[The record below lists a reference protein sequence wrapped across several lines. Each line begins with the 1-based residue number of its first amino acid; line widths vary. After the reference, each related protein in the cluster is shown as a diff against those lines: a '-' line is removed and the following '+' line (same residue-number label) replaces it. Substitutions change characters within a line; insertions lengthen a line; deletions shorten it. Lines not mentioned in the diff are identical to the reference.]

1 MEERVE
7 DYSRFR
13 VAVREID
20 AVEWLFPPGVPADRF
35 LVRGVE
41 VKATL
46 QDLRGSTV
54 TLNLL

>member
-1 MEERVE
+1 MRP
-7 DYSRFR
+7 SGFF
-13 VAVREID
+13 
-20 AVEWLFPPGVPADRF
+20 LSGVPADRF

-46 QDLRGSTV
+46 QDLRHSTE